1 MALSMHIKLLL
12 ALCIIKN
19 VICANT
25 WVRDSSLIDMSIR
38 SQRDVS
44 QPIPI
49 DQLTSVGF
57 SLNTMLFN
65 KDGYT
70 LSALDDLKSY
80 LDIGAQTLVVELY
93 WNEFT
98 QKWQLCPAPFP
109 RNSTSNLD
117 VAETLEWKG
126 NTYKCQALLTTSLLM
141 QTIYSFLSETNSNL
155 DVNIIELLFKLKTI
169 LAETTTNRTNTL
181 QDIYTSTNTSFNSL
195 GNSTLSDTISSFG
208 NLVFTPK
215 DLDNYRVRQSQN
227 SKYNTFYNQSSN
239 TLPSLETFLFVD
251 FKRVLVNVISNDV
264 VNSSLSYNFTNADR
278 DQIFF
283 SNSNLRTTIQST
295 SNTSV
300 YDKCV
305 ESLNNRKENVTA
317 LNEISLTTNFEY
329 IVDHENKP
337 FTNSTYRDYI
347 RCGISPIFNSSHYIV
362 NNDGN
367 DTNTTENSE
376 IIENFVPL
384 SFWSWAPG
392 QPNTGDNSAN
402 FNMNV
407 TEISKSN
414 AFKCVA
420 LFADGWHVVD
430 CYSRYHYA
438 CQKNGSPHEWIV
450 NDDEKSYFDS
460 FSDPDCPEGY
470 DFTLPRLSLESL
482 SLKDAIEENNRS
494 YPVWI
499 DLNDITVTNCFVS
512 GGPYAQC
519 PYQRTV
525 TRSKLVRLIAPSF
538 LVALFIVV
546 AIFVDKI
553 FTKHPIQTNRKRYWK
568 RIINEYNEKNEYE
581 GVPS

>member
-12 ALCIIKN
+12 LVCFIKN
-19 VICANT
+19 VICADS
-25 WVRDSSLIDMSIR
+25 WVRDSSLIDMSAR

-49 DQLTSVGF
+49 DQLSSVGL

-70 LSALDDLKSY
+70 LSALDDIKSY
-80 LDIGAQTLVVELY
+80 LMLGAQTLVVELY

-126 NTYKCQALLTTSLLM
+126 NTYKCQALLTTTLLM
-141 QTIYSFLSETNSNL
+141 QTISSFLSGTNSNL
-155 DVNIIELLFKLKTI
+155 DVNIVELLFKLKTI
-169 LAETTTNRTNTL
+169 LAETTTNRTSTL
-181 QDIYTSTNTSFNSL
+181 QEIYNSTNPSFNSL

-215 DLDNYRVRQSQN
+215 DLDDYRVRQTQN
-227 SKYNTFYNQSSN
+227 ANYNTFYNQSSN
-239 TLPSLETFLFVD
+239 TLPSLGTFLLVD
-251 FKRVLVNVISNDV
+251 FKRILVNVISNDV
-264 VNSSLSYNFTNADR
+264 VKSPLSYNFTNVDR

-283 SNSNLRTTIQST
+283 SNSNLRTTILST
-295 SNTSV
+295 SNTTA
-300 YDKCV
+300 YNECV
-305 ESLNNRKENVTA
+305 ESLNNHKENISA
-317 LNEISLTTNFEY
+317 LNETSLTTNFRY
-329 IVDHENKP
+329 IIDHENNP
-337 FTNSTYRDYI
+337 FTNSTYRNYV

-362 NNDGN
+362 DNDGS

-392 QPNTGDNSAN
+392 QPNNGDNSAE
-402 FNMNV
+402 FNTNV
-407 TEISKSN
+407 TEKSESS

-450 NDDEKSYFDS
+450 KDDKRSYFDS
-460 FSDPDCPEGY
+460 FSDFDCPEGY

-482 SLKDAIEENNRS
+482 SLKDAIEESNIS

-499 DLNDITVTNCFVS
+499 DLNDISVTNCFVS
-512 GGPYAQC
+512 GDAQC

-553 FTKHPIQTNRKRYWK
+553 CTKHPIHTNRKRYWK